1 MIPRWIW
8 VVQLVVG
15 LGTIGVGG
23 VERQDELWYDLALFA
38 LDVSRYTYLVGD

>member
-38 LDVSRYTYLVGD
+38 LDVSRYTYLVRD